1 MFKKVV
7 QSCKRFPRETILD
20 HTTHCSAIIPKST
33 CLTIGHVDTHEFNQV
48 VKHARD
54 FCYSQNWKEV
64 CTQTRP
70 SILAACEDPK
80 TLIKYKIG
88 GVEYAGPQTGQ
99 MWLEHELLQDATL
112 NGVFCLTA
120 SYRDE
125 PNPIPGRHHLVFP
138 LFEMESR
145 GDISI
150 MIETWTNFL
159 IHFGYKPQDGKF
171 PIVDYQSIC
180 DKYGVSE
187 IGAKEEMMLYKDYGP
202 VVFLAY
208 FPESTNPF
216 WNMRKLPTG
225 DYAKID
231 VILSGQETLGS
242 AERSRNVNEMRQMF
256 ENLEQGEYKNLL
268 YKYFGK
274 ERVDAEVD
282 TFLNLNMS
290 QRFGGGLG
298 LTRLIHS
305 LKTEKML

>member
-1 MFKKVV
+1 MFASVV
-7 QSCKRFPRETILD
+7 KRFAQPRFPTPTI
-20 HTTHCSAIIPKST
+20 HKRSQ
-33 CLTIGHVDTHEFNQV
+33 IGHVNTHEFSHV
-48 VKHARD
+48 VRHARD
-54 FCYSQNWKEV
+54 FCYSKGWKEV

-80 TLIKYKIG
+80 TLTTHTIG
-88 GVEYAGPQTGQ
+88 GVKYALPQTGQ

-112 NGVFCLTA
+112 NGVFCLTS

-138 LFEMESR
+138 LFEMEAR
-145 GDISI
+145 GDISH
-150 MIETWTNFL
+150 MIETWTGFL
-159 IHFGYKPQDGKF
+159 HHFGYGNGNKPF

-216 WNMRKLPTG
+216 WNMRRLSNG

-242 AERSRNVNEMRQMF
+242 AERSQNVVEMRKMLD
-256 ENLEQGEYKNLL
+256 NLESGEYKQLL
-268 YKYFGK
+268 YRQFGQ
-274 ERVDAEVD
+274 ERVDAEVE
-282 TFLNLNMS
+282 TFLSLNMS
-290 QRFGGGLG
+290 ARFGGGLG
-298 LTRLIHS
+298 LTRLLHS